1 MNRKEL
7 LLHGWECAY
16 DKEDWY
22 PPLKEVLSGVSAAE
36 ASWRPVGEAANTIWE
51 NISHLLYYKERLLHR
66 LLGTEFPSSAETNDD
81 TFTPSGGPA
90 DEDAWQATLLRM
102 ESVHRHIHE
111 QLSLLTDEELNQ
123 MATYTPIYQNV
134 MSLVL
139 HDAFHTGQIV
149 QIRKLQGSWPA
160 RRSFD

>member
-1 MNRKEL
+1 MNRKDL
-7 LLHGWECAY
+7 LLHGWECTY

-22 PPLKEVLSGVSAAE
+22 PPLKEALSGVSAAE

-51 NISHLLYYKERLLHR
+51 NVSHLLYYKERLLHR
-66 LLGTEFPSSAETNDD
+66 LLGTEFSGSAETNDD
-81 TFTPSGGPA
+81 TFIPSGGPD
-90 DEDAWQATLLRM
+90 DEDAWQATLLRT

-111 QLSLLTDEELNQ
+111 KLSLLTDEDLNQ
-123 MATYTPIYQNV
+123 TATYTPIYQTV

-160 RRSFD
+160 RRSFE

>member
-1 MNRKEL
+1 MNRKDL
-7 LLHGWECAY
+7 LLHGWECTY

-22 PPLKEVLSGVSAAE
+22 PPLKEALSGVSAAQ

-51 NISHLLYYKERLLHR
+51 NVSHLLYYKERLLHR
-66 LLGTEFPSSAETNDD
+66 LLGTEFPGSAETNDD
-81 TFTPSGGPA
+81 TFITSGGPN
-90 DEDAWQATLLRM
+90 DEDAWQATLLRT

-111 QLSLLTDEELNQ
+111 RLSVLTDEDLNQ
-123 MATYTPIYQNV
+123 TATYTPIYQAV

-160 RRSFD
+160 RRSFE